1 MQNKPTQ
8 CATERTNDRP
18 NERKKEA
25 KSCVF
30 RLDRSCSF
38 SRFPALCIAI
48 VMIVAGGVVAVIVI
62 SYAQKDGSHLCVDS
76 NIFMLLLL
84 LLLLL
89 LLQNT

>member
-8 CATERTNDRP
+8 CATERTT
-18 NERKKEA
+18 ERKNEA

-30 RLDRSCSF
+30 RLDRSCSI

-76 NIFMLLLL
+76 NIFMLLLPL
-84 LLLLL
+84 LLLR
-89 LLQNT
+89 LQNTR